1 MEIILQ
7 KDIKNLGKAGDRVRV
22 RPGYARNYL
31 LPKKLALTLDETR
44 LGEWKHKQQV
54 IEARK
59 KRAASER
66 DLLLKKLSAVHLT
79 FERESRAGGHLF
91 GSVSPVDISREL
103 EEQQGLLVDKRD
115 ITTEPL
121 KTEGEHQV
129 KIALDSER
137 QTEIKVIIKK
147 ILSEQD
153 TQKKAGGASPEK
165 EGSEKL
171 EKQRAKD
178 PVKDEDRKTVA
189 ERADSQKPAP
199 DQISDSKDV
208 NTTSED
214 NSDQN

>member
-44 LGEWKHKQQV
+44 LGEWRHKQQV

-59 KRAASER
+59 KKAVSER
-66 DLLLKKLSAVHLT
+66 DLLLKKLSVVHLT
-79 FERESRAGGHLF
+79 FEKESRAGGHLF

-103 EEQQGLLVDKRD
+103 EQKQGLLVDKRD
-115 ITTEPL
+115 IAMEPL

-129 KIALDSER
+129 KITLDSDR
-137 QTEIKVIIKK
+137 QTEIKVTIKK
-147 ILSEQD
+147 ILSEKD
-153 TQKKAGGASPEK
+153 KRKKVAGPSPVE
-165 EGSEKL
+165 EEPEQL
-171 EKQRAKD
+171 EKQQAKD
-178 PVKDEDRKTVA
+178 PVESEGKEKTGTEVA
-189 ERADSQKPAP
+189 GSQKPAP
-199 DQISDSKDV
+199 DQTSDSNI

-214 NSDQN
+214 NSD